1 MENLLLILDLS
12 LQITTT
18 LTVVI
23 ILKEELDKIKTYKFL
38 SRHRFIH
45 HFELSM
51 IKR

>member
-1 MENLLLILDLS
+1 MENLLLILDVS

-23 ILKEELDKIKTYKFL
+23 ILKEELDKIKTYKYH
-38 SRHRFIH
+38 SHRFIH